1 MGSVSKTL
9 RKIIYVLIATN
20 EQDLCLNYIITLR
33 DVEDETL
40 TLDIVTTQ
48 LLITK
53 EEMMELEI
61 FVKWIKEWGL
71 TKDSYVLQ
79 MKQKDKKP
87 SHDSTKITRQ
97 LQAQW
102 KEAKRGHITSYVEYK
117 CLERELKATK
127 EENGD
132 LSKELVEMKSQFHGK
147 GRKIS
152 QRYAKTWKV
161 AWRRTT

>member
-1 MGSVSKTL
+1 
-9 RKIIYVLIATN
+9 
-20 EQDLCLNYIITLR
+20 
-33 DVEDETL
+33 
-40 TLDIVTTQ
+40 VTTQ

-61 FVKWIKEWGL
+61 FVKWI
-71 TKDSYVLQ
+71 
-79 MKQKDKKP
+79 KQKDKKP